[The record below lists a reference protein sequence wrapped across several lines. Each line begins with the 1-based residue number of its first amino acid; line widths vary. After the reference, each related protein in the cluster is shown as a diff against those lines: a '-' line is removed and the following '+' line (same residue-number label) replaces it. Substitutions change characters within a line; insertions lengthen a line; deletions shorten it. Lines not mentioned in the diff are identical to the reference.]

1 MEIIPDLT
9 AAAWLTLPF
18 LVSLIALT
26 FVLSPT
32 LAHLEAREQ
41 VRTNALTEAGAL
53 HQAADHA
60 TEELEAS
67 LVDARRTAGD
77 ARTAEKAIAT
87 EEETKILAAARI
99 AAEAKVAAAVA
110 KIAGEKDAA
119 AMILR
124 GTAKTLSGDI
134 AAQVLGR

>member
-26 FVLSPT
+26 FVFSPT

-41 VRTNALTEAGAL
+41 VRTNALSEADAL
-53 HQAADHA
+53 HQAADDA
-60 TEELEAS
+60 TTELEQS
-67 LVDARRTAGD
+67 LADARRAAGES
-77 ARTAEKAIAT
+77 RSAEKAIAT
-87 EEETKILAAARI
+87 EEETKILAAARKL
-99 AAEAKVAAAVA
+99 AEGKVAEAVA
-110 KIAGEKDAA
+110 KISGEKTAA
-119 AMILR
+119 ALILR